1 MPGPQ
6 PIQPPKT
13 YHEQEGVLSAAK
25 PASGLLC
32 SQVTTLG
39 GLLLFFL
46 NSIPPLNFPASLA
59 QKKTTS

>member
-6 PIQPPKT
+6 PVQTPKT
-13 YHEQEGVLSAAK
+13 YHEQEGVLSATK

-32 SQVTTLG
+32 SHVTMLE
-39 GLLLFFL
+39 GLFLFFS